1 MSRKDNTK
9 KKKTAGDYI
18 LTLVLIAAICVFC
31 YAAFNLYHIYTEYKK
46 GTDEYNSISEMAV
59 TERDPDE
66 VEEMKQPDEQPTAPI
81 SIDFSSLKSINDD
94 VIGWIYMEALPQIS
108 YPVVQGKDNST
119 YLHQTYEKNYNFA
132 GTIFIDYE
140 NKRDFSDCNT
150 LVYGH
155 NMKNGSMFGML
166 KKYRA
171 DETLY
176 NTSKYFWILTPD
188 KDYRYEII
196 AAYTTSVNSDTYT
209 LFKGPGKEFLEYEK
223 KMLKNSEIKTDA
235 TEEQAD
241 KKDKIVTLSTCTGNQ
256 ATRFVVQG
264 KRVNVVDPQYVCWC
278 TGDSPVQDEISSG
291 TDGMDGRK
299 KDMGNEIE
307 KLQKIIDESDNIVF
321 FGGAGVSTESG
332 IPDFRS
338 QDGLYNQKYDYPP
351 ETILSHTFF
360 MRRPEE
366 FFKFYQDK
374 MLCDTAKP
382 NAAHLKLAELE
393 KNGKLKAVI
402 SQNIDNLHQMA
413 GSRYVLEHHGSVYLN
428 FCMK

>member
-1 MSRKDNTK
+1 MPED
-9 KKKTAGDYI
+9 
-18 LTLVLIAAICVFC
+18 
-31 YAAFNLYHIYTEYKK
+31 
-46 GTDEYNSISEMAV
+46 
-59 TERDPDE
+59 
-66 VEEMKQPDEQPTAPI
+66 
-81 SIDFSSLKSINDD
+81 
-94 VIGWIYMEALPQIS
+94 MEALPQIS

-264 KRVNVVDPQYVCWC
+264 KRVNVVDPQ
-278 TGDSPVQDEISSG
+278 
-291 TDGMDGRK
+291 
-299 KDMGNEIE
+299 
-307 KLQKIIDESDNIVF
+307 
-321 FGGAGVSTESG
+321 
-332 IPDFRS
+332 
-338 QDGLYNQKYDYPP
+338 
-351 ETILSHTFF
+351 
-360 MRRPEE
+360 
-366 FFKFYQDK
+366 
-374 MLCDTAKP
+374 
-382 NAAHLKLAELE
+382 
-393 KNGKLKAVI
+393 
-402 SQNIDNLHQMA
+402 
-413 GSRYVLEHHGSVYLN
+413 
-428 FCMK
+428 